1 MSEFRGGLG
10 IAVGLSFG
18 IACTT
23 ATSASTF
30 LWKISSSHGQA
41 LYLGGSW
48 HALRSSDYPLPE
60 TFSRALDAST
70 KLALEVNPDE
80 MRAADKGIM
89 KAALYPKGDSLK
101 HHVDPRTYD
110 YIRRLFSLMN
120 VPEEKIVRYRPW
132 FIALMLQSPSNRGMS
147 LNLGVEQFLTNRARS
162 KSKQIVGLE
171 NAREHADVFLGLSDR
186 ESEAFLLL
194 TFIPAQSGSL
204 DFSRLMNAWRN
215 GDAELPWRAIHDGFR
230 DFPSLGERIL
240 DARNRNWI
248 PKIEGYLRSS
258 QTYFVVVGAAHMGGP
273 EGLLA
278 LLRARGYKIEQL

>member
-1 MSEFRGGLG
+1 MSKACGMLAVVLGLFLG
-10 IAVGLSFG
+10 IAFS
-18 IACTT
+18 AT
-23 ATSASTF
+23 ASASTF
-30 LWKISSSHGQA
+30 LWKVSGPNGRA

-48 HALRSSDYPLPE
+48 HALRSTDYPLPS

-70 KLALEVNPDE
+70 KLALEVNPNE
-80 MRAADKGIM
+80 MRAADKRIM
-89 KAALYPKGDSLK
+89 KAAFYPKDDSLK

-110 YIRRLFSLMN
+110 YIRRFFGLMN
-120 VPEEKIVRYRPW
+120 VSEEKIVRYRPW
-132 FIALMLQSPSNRGMS
+132 FIALLLQSPSNRGMS
-147 LNLGVEQFLTNRARS
+147 LNFGVEQFLTNRAQAQ
-162 KSKQIVGLE
+162 SKQIVGLE
-171 NAREHADVFLGLSDR
+171 NAGEHADVFLRLSDR
-186 ESEAFLLL
+186 ESEALLLL
-194 TFIPAQSGSL
+194 TFIPAQSGSP

-248 PKIEGYLRSS
+248 PKIEGYLQSG

-278 LLRARGYKIEQL
+278 LLRARGHKIEQL